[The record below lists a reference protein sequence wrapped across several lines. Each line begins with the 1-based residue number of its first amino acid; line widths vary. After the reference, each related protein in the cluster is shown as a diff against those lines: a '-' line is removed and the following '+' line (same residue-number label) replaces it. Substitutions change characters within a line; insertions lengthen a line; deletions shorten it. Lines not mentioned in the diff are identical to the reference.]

1 MSARDL
7 LFQENSDLF
16 KQNNES
22 NIRASTK
29 STVVRKARVMSF
41 EGIIEARKK
50 REEKDA
56 AAAGR
61 RGRKRK
67 NSASTP
73 AHSRGQ
79 KSRAEEIE
87 EANCEINAPE
97 MWEGLI
103 LVAGRHILYLTT
115 FFVRAFRQASIHRS
129 CDCMMLRSKCCPET
143 ISSLPMFVSLD

>member
-1 MSARDL
+1 VSLRGTIEQNMNALDGHEQQCLQKLANAAERAMSDRDL

-22 NIRASTK
+22 NTRASTK
-29 STVVRKARVMSF
+29 STVVGKARVMSY
-41 EGIIEARKK
+41 EDIVEAQRK

-56 AAAGR
+56 AVARR

-79 KSRAEEIE
+79 KS
-87 EANCEINAPE
+87 
-97 MWEGLI
+97 
-103 LVAGRHILYLTT
+103 
-115 FFVRAFRQASIHRS
+115 
-129 CDCMMLRSKCCPET
+129 
-143 ISSLPMFVSLD
+143 